1 MMHVGEKPYVVTAS
15 SSMNAYRGPLA
26 WGQVELSS
34 RVLTF
39 DAVSSMLGQIL
50 PADQQLALTE
60 FGAIEH
66 EIPSPAGIA
75 DRFTVVA
82 ARGGEDV
89 WVEVR
94 RRPIE
99 VPTLQVTAEELA
111 AASVE
116 AAAAEPVSAPEP
128 IAAPEP
134 VAAPE
139 PQVQHATVIDPAA
152 EVALQEIEVVADVEA
167 ESPAADVTLDSNES
181 IVVAIPGEAAEEFA
195 LNGVADNAIQVIDEE
210 PQGVPTEE
218 EVDAMLAGTSAT
230 IMTSGMAGEVVPD
243 ETETTDEPIALV
255 IDESFDDE
263 TELDLSAQMAPPSE
277 PATPHD
283 AAAPEL
289 VEPVAGPC
297 RRRSFRNTSVAQ
309 VDAFAAAE
317 VETGSDVRSGDARD
331 AGSRDAARHAA
342 SRGSCCGDGGN
353 ADRSVSRTADRRC
366 RSRFRVVATLRCC
379 CGAAAGRRD
388 RDGLRG
394 RADRHAALL
403 GRSCARCRAGC
414 R

>member
-99 VPTLQVTAEELA
+99 VPTLQVTADELA

-116 AAAAEPVSAPEP
+116 ARAAEPVPAPEP
-128 IAAPEP
+128 IAPEP
-134 VAAPE
+134 AAAPE
-139 PQVQHATVIDPAA
+139 PQVQQETAIDPAA
-152 EVALQEIEVVADVEA
+152 EVALQQIEVVADVEA

-181 IVVAIPGEAAEEFA
+181 IVVAIPGQAAEEFA

-210 PQGVPTEE
+210 PQGVPTEA

-243 ETETTDEPIALV
+243 ETETPDEPIALV

-263 TELDLSAQMAPPSE
+263 TELDLSAQLAPPSE
-277 PATPHD
+277 PATPHY

-289 VEPVAGPC
+289 VAAAAPAPDFETLVVVHTDGPIDEHAATPVA
-297 RRRSFRNTSVAQ
+297 FR
-309 VDAFAAAE
+309 
-317 VETGSDVRSGDARD
+317 G
-331 AGSRDAARHAA
+331 
-342 SRGSCCGDGGN
+342 
-353 ADRSVSRTADRRC
+353 
-366 RSRFRVVATLRCC
+366 
-379 CGAAAGRRD
+379 
-388 RDGLRG
+388 
-394 RADRHAALL
+394 
-403 GRSCARCRAGC
+403 
-414 R
+414 

>member
-15 SSMNAYRGPLA
+15 SSMNVYRGPLA

-111 AASVE
+111 AASVGAPE
-116 AAAAEPVSAPEP
+116 PEPVSASEP

-134 VAAPE
+134 AAAPE
-139 PQVQHATVIDPAA
+139 PPVRQETAIDPAA
-152 EVALQEIEVVADVEA
+152 EIALQEIEVVADVEA
-167 ESPAADVTLDSNES
+167 EAPAADVALDSNES
-181 IVVAIPGEAAEEFA
+181 IVVAIPGQAAEEIT
-195 LNGVADNAIQVIDEE
+195 LNSVADNAIQVIDEE

-218 EVDAMLAGTSAT
+218 EVDAMLAETSAT
-230 IMTSGMAGEVVPD
+230 WRQA
-243 ETETTDEPIALV
+243 
-255 IDESFDDE
+255 
-263 TELDLSAQMAPPSE
+263 
-277 PATPHD
+277 
-283 AAAPEL
+283 
-289 VEPVAGPC
+289 
-297 RRRSFRNTSVAQ
+297 
-309 VDAFAAAE
+309 
-317 VETGSDVRSGDARD
+317 
-331 AGSRDAARHAA
+331 
-342 SRGSCCGDGGN
+342 
-353 ADRSVSRTADRRC
+353 
-366 RSRFRVVATLRCC
+366 
-379 CGAAAGRRD
+379 
-388 RDGLRG
+388 
-394 RADRHAALL
+394 
-403 GRSCARCRAGC
+403 
-414 R
+414 